1 MLAPKDLED
10 DDSDTDGDEEEDYQV
25 FGRMTIKAQSEAFY
39 QVRLQQKENAA
50 PAFAKNTK
58 KTVPKFMKRNTAPA
72 PKTPAN
78 AQGVRRRG
86 AGGDEIGHRH
96 RKVPQ
101 KNR

>member
-50 PAFAKNTK
+50 PAFAKNAK
-58 KTVPKFMKRNTAPA
+58 KTVPKFMKRNTAMLQRQRLLQTH
-72 PKTPAN
+72 K
-78 AQGVRRRG
+78 
-86 AGGDEIGHRH
+86 E
-96 RKVPQ
+96 
-101 KNR
+101 